1 MNTPGNTPKR
11 PILSLKNRPKG
22 NARTSPEPPPQAKP
36 TTPPEP
42 KSSDAAANLLGEWL
56 SQQSPTWCN
65 HLPLKLGIIED
76 IYNLLGDDSPYSK
89 RVIHKTLRWHT
100 SRTQY
105 LRNVLQHTQ
114 RYGLDGQPAGEV
126 TTTQRQHAQSELN
139 KRHKKSGQ

>member
-1 MNTPGNTPKR
+1 M
-11 PILSLKNRPKG
+11 
-22 NARTSPEPPPQAKP
+22 
-36 TTPPEP
+36 
-42 KSSDAAANLLGEWL
+42 GEWL

-126 TTTQRQHAQSELN
+126 TTTQRQHAQNELN
-139 KRHKKSGQ
+139 KRHKKAGQ

>member
-22 NARTSPEPPPQAKP
+22 NTCTLYAPTSHAKP
-36 TTPPEP
+36 ANSPEP

-126 TTTQRQHAQSELN
+126 TTTQRQHAQNELN
-139 KRHKKSGQ
+139 KRHKKAGQ

>member
-22 NARTSPEPPPQAKP
+22 NTCTLYAPTSHAKP
-36 TTPPEP
+36 ANPPEP

-126 TTTQRQHAQSELN
+126 TTSQRQHAQSELN
-139 KRHKKSGQ
+139 KRHKKAGQ